1 MRRTLSL
8 AAVLVLVA
16 CRDARPPVAVRD
28 AAAVRVTAT
37 PTAPEGVLGR
47 VSLARPRATAEAL
60 GERLGARVP
69 VELLL
74 AVGAGVPMAVL
85 GAVDTSRPVTACAV
99 ERGATG
105 VSWVLALTPR
115 SAAEARAALS
125 SRYRMVAVEGLGERA
140 ESREGAGGEGVS
152 CALVPLVDAVAARVV
167 CATDA
172 ALLARAGRWLAWTT
186 TAAGGGAAGEDDVV
200 ASLGEGAAPRLR
212 ARWQSVTTELL
223 TEWSASASEARREH
237 DRPPDYGDP
246 EAALGVLERAR
257 DAVGAA
263 MGEVRGLRVAM
274 RVGEE
279 GVAVTTVA
287 TLPRGGTSGVAAD
300 AVARAGAGAG
310 GAEVLARWVA
320 PDADVRAWVNTPAD
334 GHRVLWRSAV
344 DAAVRV
350 LGTRVGDGVA
360 ARRTLEALGGESGE
374 AAALGGVTRGGG
386 SGGGSAGASG
396 GASGG
401 GSAGGEWTLVVG
413 QRDGGRSARAALG
426 QLATAPWVR
435 ALRWGGRGVRVTGC
449 GAGAWCATLT
459 GGTATGTAG
468 TAGTA
473 GTMVLAV
480 RGEALV
486 AIVGARARTALDGLD
501 ARLRAGVG
509 TGAGAEEESAGTG
522 VGARR
527 ESAVVTVRGQ
537 GATAAG
543 APARGGYGTALTEGD
558 GVVATGRVVVP
569 WWVLEAARSG
579 IARGIH

>member
-16 CRDARPPVAVRD
+16 CRDARPPAAVRD
-28 AAAVRVTAT
+28 AAAVRVAAT

-105 VSWVLALTPR
+105 VGWVLALTPR

-140 ESREGAGGEGVS
+140 ESREGARGEGVS
-152 CALVPLVDAVAARVV
+152 CALVPVVDAVAARVV

-223 TEWSASASEARREH
+223 AEWSAAASEARREH

-279 GVAVTTVA
+279 GVEVTTVA

-310 GAEVLARWVA
+310 GAEALARWVA
-320 PDADVRAWVNTPAD
+320 PDADVRAWVNTPDD

-386 SGGGSAGASG
+386 SA
-396 GASGG
+396 G

-459 GGTATGTAG
+459 GGTAAAGATGTAG

-473 GTMVLAV
+473 GQ
-480 RGEALV
+480 RG
-486 AIVGARARTALDGLD
+486 
-501 ARLRAGVG
+501 
-509 TGAGAEEESAGTG
+509 
-522 VGARR
+522 RR
-527 ESAVVTVRGQ
+527 
-537 GATAAG
+537 
-543 APARGGYGTALTEGD
+543 
-558 GVVATGRVVVP
+558 GR
-569 WWVLEAARSG
+569 WCWR
-579 IARGIH
+579 